1 MTDTNVPVIE
11 MRDISKKFGEFYA
24 SKNINLQLK

>member
-11 MRDISKKFGEFYA
+11 MRDISK
-24 SKNINLQLK
+24 NLVSSTRTKISIYS